1 MTTALITLRAKQ
13 AGFTLDELSLVS
25 LGFIFEILTELSN
38 DSFDYPIKAQQT
50 DIDSF
55 FGS

>member
-13 AGFTLDELSLVS
+13 AGFTFDELSLMS
-25 LGFIFEILTELSN
+25 LGFLYEILTELSN
-38 DSFDYPIKAQQT
+38 DSFDYPLKADQN

>member
-13 AGFTLDELSLVS
+13 AGFTFDELSLMS
-25 LGFIFEILTELSN
+25 LGFLYEILTELSN
-38 DSFDYPIKAQQT
+38 DSFDYPLKATQD
-50 DIDSF
+50 DINSF

>member
-1 MTTALITLRAKQ
+1 MTTALIALRVKQ